1 MYDNDKNGI
10 ITEEDLIFMVHKLFS
25 EIWNTQRILK
35 VVSIMMSEMDSSQTN
50 QILYEDFCKA
60 YEVFDMD
67 TQLITKIYGGR

>member
-10 ITEEDLIFMVHKLFS
+10 ITEEDMIFVVHKLFS

-35 VVSIMMSEMDSSQTN
+35 VVTIMMSEMDSSQTN

>member
-10 ITEEDLIFMVHKLFS
+10 ITEEDLIFVVHKLFS

-50 QILYEDFCKA
+50 QILFEDFCTA